1 MEHPGAAIHLHFSEA
16 ELAERRSR
24 ACAEL
29 ADSGLDA
36 LLMFRQESMYYLT
49 GYDTFGYVFF
59 QCLIMT
65 ADGRTVLL
73 TRAPDLR
80 QARFTSVIDDVR
92 VWKDGA
98 GAEPVADLKSL
109 LDETGLKGKRLGVEY
124 DAYGLTAANGKALD
138 AALEG
143 FAALEDASA
152 IVSRLRL
159 IKSAA
164 ELDYVRQAAK
174 LADTAWDAALR
185 TAAPGAFEGD
195 ILAAMHGAI
204 LRGGGDDPANEFIL
218 GSGQGALMCRY
229 YSGRRTLDAQD
240 NLTLEFA
247 GTYRHYHSCLF
258 RTVRIGAPS
267 AHQNTLHAAARDALQ
282 ACEAA
287 LTPGRTV
294 GDVFD
299 AHARN
304 LDDAGLERYRLNACG
319 YSLGTTF
326 APNWM
331 DWPMVYEGNPVVL
344 APGMVFFLHMVIF
357 DDDTGTPACLGR
369 TSLVT
374 PSGAEPLSK
383 ADLDLPVIGS
393 VRGG

>member
-1 MEHPGAAIHLHFSEA
+1 MQNRGAGIHIHFPEA
-16 ELAERRSR
+16 EFAERRSKV
-24 ACAEL
+24 CAEL
-29 ADSGLDA
+29 TERGLDA

-65 ADGRTVLL
+65 ADGRTTLL

-80 QARFTSVIDDVR
+80 QAKFTSVIDDIR
-92 VWKDGA
+92 VWKDRA
-98 GAEPVADLKSL
+98 GAEPAADLEAL
-109 LDETGLKGKRLGVEY
+109 LGELGLKGTRLGVEY
-124 DAYGLTAANGKALD
+124 NAYGLTAANGKALD
-138 AALEG
+138 AALDG
-143 FAALEDASA
+143 FAELEDTSD
-152 IVSRLRL
+152 IVSRMRL

-164 ELDYVRQAAK
+164 EIDHVRHAAE
-174 LADTAWDAALR
+174 LADAAWDAALQ
-185 TAAPGAFEGD
+185 TAGPGAFEGD
-195 ILAAMHGAI
+195 ILAAMHGAVF
-204 LRGGGDDPANEFIL
+204 RGGGDDPANEFIL

-229 YSGRRTLDAQD
+229 FSGRRHLDAQD

-258 RTVRIGAPS
+258 RTIRVGTSS
-267 AHQNTLHAAARDALQ
+267 AHQNTLYAAARDALQ

-287 LTPGRTV
+287 LVPGRTV
-294 GDVFD
+294 GDVFE
-299 AHARN
+299 AHART
-304 LDDAGLERYRLNACG
+304 LDAAGLQRYRLNACG

-331 DWPMVYEGNPVVL
+331 DWPMVYDANPVVL

-357 DDDTGTPACLGR
+357 DDDTGTPACIGR

-374 PSGAEPLSK
+374 ATDSEPLSK
-383 ADLDLPVIGS
+383 AGLELPVL
-393 VRGG
+393 